1 MKEKSILSKMETSCT
16 FDSMY
21 KILTSLFL
29 SALSIT
35 IVQGQTKIQAPGMPE
50 SAVLTMVSQQEAW
63 NTGDIDTFMIGYWES
78 DSLQFIGGGGVTSGY
93 EATLERY
100 KKSYPDV
107 ASMGHLTF
115 SNRSWTPLGRKTAL
129 LIGSWRLNEDVGGM
143 YSLVWRK
150 IKGKWCIIA
159 DHSSD

>member
-1 MKEKSILSKMETSCT
+1 METSCT

-21 KILTSLFL
+21 KILTYLFL

-35 IVQGQTKIQAPGMPE
+35 IVQGQTKIHAPGMPE
-50 SAVLTMVSQQEAW
+50 SAVLTMESQQEAW
-63 NTGDIDTFMIGYWES
+63 NTGNIDAFMIGYWES

-93 EATLERY
+93 APTLERY

-107 ASMGHLTF
+107 ESMGHLTF

-129 LIGSWRLNEDVGGM
+129 LIGAWRLNEDVGGM

-150 IKGKWCIIA
+150 MKGKWHIIS
-159 DHSSD
+159 DHSSN